1 MNVIL
6 LEKLGR
12 LGNIGDNVRVKSG
25 YGRNYLIPFGKAV
38 PATEANIAAFEAR
51 RGELE
56 RAAADKKQQAE
67 QRASQLASLT
77 ISITAN
83 AGDEGKLF
91 GSIGTRDIAEAITKA
106 GVEVV
111 KSEVRMPTGVIRE
124 LGEYTLDI
132 QLHSDVT
139 QPVKV
144 VILPE

>member
-12 LGNIGDNVRVKSG
+12 LGGIGDKVRVKSG

-38 PATEANIAAFEAR
+38 PATETNVAAFEAR
-51 RGELE
+51 RSELE
-56 RAAADKKQQAE
+56 RSAADKKREAE
-67 QRASQLASLT
+67 ERAVKLAQL
-77 ISITAN
+77 SITIAAN

-106 GVEVV
+106 GVAVV
-111 KSEVRMPTGVIRE
+111 KSEVRMPGGVIRE

-132 QLHSDVT
+132 QVHSEVT
-139 QPVKV
+139 QPVKIT
-144 VILPE
+144 VIPE

>member
-12 LGNIGDNVRVKSG
+12 LGGIGDQVRVKSG
-25 YGRNYLIPFGKAV
+25 FGRNYLIPFGKAV
-38 PATEANIAAFEAR
+38 PATEANIAQFEAR
-51 RGELE
+51 REELE
-56 RAAADKKQQAE
+56 KAAAERKQVAE
-67 QRASQLASLT
+67 QRAARLAQL
-77 ISITAN
+77 SITIPAN

-111 KSEVRMPTGVIRE
+111 KSEVRMPAGVIRE

-132 QLHSDVT
+132 QLHSEVT
-139 QPVKV
+139 QPVKIT
-144 VILPE
+144 VIPE

>member
-12 LGNIGDNVRVKSG
+12 LGSIGDQVRVKAG
-25 YGRNYLIPFGKAV
+25 FGRNFLIPFGKAV
-38 PATEANIAAFEAR
+38 PATEANIAQFEAR
-51 RGELE
+51 REELE

-67 QRASQLASLT
+67 QRAARLAQL
-77 ISITAN
+77 SITIPAN

-106 GVEVV
+106 GVDVA
-111 KSEVRMPTGVIRE
+111 KSEVRMPAGVIRD

-132 QLHSDVT
+132 QLHSEVT
-139 QPVKV
+139 QPVKIV
-144 VILPE
+144 VIPE